1 MNELPYA
8 LNRMHRWMRSQ
19 PWLGRFTLMNRV
31 LLFMAFL
38 PTGLVK
44 ASGQRFTSMPAD
56 TAVGFFFEAMFQTGA
71 YWHFIGVMQMVAAVC
86 LIIPATATLGALLF
100 LPIIVSIVFVTWG
113 IGFEGTTWI
122 TAGMLMANVY
132 LLAWD
137 ADRVWAAAGMV
148 IGRRTSR
155 PLLQGSN
162 AIELSGWIGGGLTG
176 LTLMLITRSFLPHSW
191 TLPVLAGG
199 GLCALLVVAG
209 WAISARKTRRG

>member
-1 MNELPYA
+1 MNELPDS
-8 LNRMHRWMRSQ
+8 LNRIHRWIRSQ
-19 PWLGRFTLMNRV
+19 PWLGRFTLMNRL

-44 ASGQRFTSMPAD
+44 ASGQRFTQMPVD
-56 TAVGFFFEAMFQTGA
+56 TPVGFFFEAMFQTGA

-113 IGFEGTTWI
+113 IGFEGTIWI
-122 TAGMLMANVY
+122 TAGMLLANIY
-132 LLAWD
+132 LLVWD
-137 ADRVWAAAGMV
+137 ADRVWAAARLV
-148 IGRRTSR
+148 IGRRPGL

-162 AIELSGWIGGGLTG
+162 TIELSGWIGGGLTG
-176 LTLMLITRSFLPHSW
+176 LALLLVARSFLPHSW
-191 TLPVLAGG
+191 TLPLLAGG

-209 WAISARKTRRG
+209 WIVSAGRARRG